1 MRTTLKRGIGRSAAA
16 NGNGRAVLPPAVV
29 ELAEPVRRYRQPKVE
44 RGFLYYLSVTLG
56 WLIVAILTVAVGLA
70 GGVYLLYHETVS
82 DVRAHTPEL
91 KIAQERLDL
100 PLPDAPAIALVVGI
114 DERKKGVD
122 ADGTK
127 RSDTL
132 LLLRADPRQRALS
145 MLSFPRDLLVPIQ
158 CPHKPTYTDRI
169 NQAISYCGTQGALE
183 TVKGITGLPINYLIT
198 VNFVGFVKLVAELGG
213 VWMDV
218 DQRYYNPEGTGYAS
232 IDLHPGYQKLNGRQA
247 LDFVRYRHT
256 DSDIY
261 RLARQQRF
269 VHAFKQAAAG
279 SFSISKLLKV
289 VGVVRDNVEIGAK
302 GGRIDGRT
310 IKRWGL
316 FGFDLP
322 PGHVFQTKIDP
333 SCYGETYN
341 YALTVA
347 DGCIA
352 RAVEDFSRPDVEAAE
367 KATAEALG
375 RKPKVPG
382 PPPEKT
388 TVVVLNGNGVAGAAA
403 DASYQLAQ
411 KGYQTL
417 EPANG
422 ALANAPTQDYA
433 RTHVFYDDVDPRA
446 KRAAARMVTLL
457 GGAKDV
463 DPGVMPVAIQ
473 PLAGDAMVAVV
484 LGRNFSGTVLGAG
497 TAEAPKRQPPKV
509 VVNPAETRTAVRQ
522 ARKRVRFP
530 LVLPRVIEETSHL
543 STLEGVRVYQVGGH
557 KAVRLTFA
565 TDRNEYW
572 GIQMVPWR
580 DAPALKGP
588 NEVVK
593 MKGREYA
600 LYYSGLK
607 LEMVVLR
614 YAGNTYWVTNTL
626 LDSLS
631 NETMLAIAKGLQPL
645 KPR

>member
-1 MRTTLKRGIGRSAAA
+1 MRTTLKRGIGRSGTA
-16 NGNGRAVLPPAVV
+16 NGNGRAVLPPAVS
-29 ELAEPVRRYRQPKVE
+29 EPVRLYRQPKVE
-44 RGFLYYLSVTLG
+44 RGFGFYLFWTIAWLLVAVVT
-56 WLIVAILTVAVGLA
+56 AAVGLA
-70 GGVYLLYHETVS
+70 GGVYLLYHETLH
-82 DVRAHTPEL
+82 DVQAHTPEL

-114 DERKKGVD
+114 DERKKGID

-132 LLLRADPRQRALS
+132 LLLRADPHQRALS
-145 MLSFPRDLLVPIQ
+145 MLSFPRDMLVPLQ

-198 VNFVGFVKLVAELGG
+198 VNFVGFIRLVAELGG

-218 DQRYYNPEGTGYAS
+218 DQRYFNPEGTGYAS

-279 SFSISKLLKV
+279 TFSIGKLLKV
-289 VGVVRDNVEIGAK
+289 VAVVRDNVEIGAK
-302 GGRIDGRT
+302 GGHIDGRT
-310 IKRWGL
+310 VKRWGL
-316 FGFDLP
+316 FAFDLP
-322 PGHVFQTKIDP
+322 PGHVFQTKIDQ
-333 SCYGETYN
+333 SCYGETST

-347 DGCIA
+347 DGCIS
-352 RAVEDFSRPDVEAAE
+352 RAVEDFSRPDVEADE

-375 RKPKVPG
+375 RKPKIAG
-382 PPPEKT
+382 PPPGKT

-403 DASYQLAQ
+403 DASYQLGQ

-422 ALANAPTQDYA
+422 ALANAPTQDYS
-433 RTHVFYDDVDPRA
+433 RTHVYYDDLDPQA
-446 KRAAARMVTLL
+446 KRAAARLVTVL

-463 DPGVMPVAIQ
+463 DTGSMPVGIQ
-473 PLAGDAMVAVV
+473 PLAGAAMVAVV
-484 LGRNFSGTVLGAG
+484 LGQNFNGTVIGAG
-497 TAEAPKRQPPKV
+497 AADAPRRQPPKV
-509 VVNPAETRTAVRQ
+509 RVDPDETRAAVRE
-522 ARKRVRFP
+522 ARRHVKFP
-530 LVLPRVIEETSHL
+530 LVLPRVVEATSHL
-543 STLEGVRVYQVGGH
+543 ASEEGVRVYHADGH
-557 KAVRLTFA
+557 PAVRLTFA
-565 TDRNEYW
+565 TDVNEFW
-572 GIQMVPWR
+572 GVQMVPWR
-580 DAPALKGP
+580 SAPALKGP
-588 NEVVK
+588 NEVVRI
-593 MKGREYA
+593 KGREYA

-607 LEMVVLR
+607 LQMVVFR
-614 YAGNTYWVTNTL
+614 HNGSTYWVTNTL
-626 LDSLS
+626 LGSLS

>member
-1 MRTTLKRGIGRSAAA
+1 MRTTLKRGIGRSATT
-16 NGNGRAVLPPAVV
+16 NGNGRVVLPPAI
-29 ELAEPVRRYRQPKVE
+29 AEPVRRYRQPKVE
-44 RGFLYYLSVTLG
+44 RGFLYYLSWTIA
-56 WLIVAILTVAVGLA
+56 WLIVSILTVAVGLA
-70 GGVYLLYHETVS
+70 GGVYLLYHETLH
-82 DVRAHTPEL
+82 DVQAHTPEL
-91 KIAQERLDL
+91 KVAQERLDL
-100 PLPDAPAIALVVGI
+100 PLPDAPAIALVVGL

-132 LLLRADPRQRALS
+132 LLLRADPKQRALS
-145 MLSFPRDLLVPIQ
+145 MLSFPRDMLVQIQ
-158 CPHKPTYTDRI
+158 CPHKPTYTGRI
-169 NQAISYCGTQGALE
+169 NEAVSYCGTQGALE

-213 VWMDV
+213 VWMDI
-218 DQRYYNPEGTGYAS
+218 DQRYYNPEGTGYAT

-261 RLARQQRF
+261 RLARQQQF
-269 VHAFKQAAAG
+269 IHAFKQQLAG
-279 SFSISKLLKV
+279 SFSVGKLLKV
-289 VGVVRDNVEIGAK
+289 VGVVRDNLEIGAK
-302 GGRIDGRT
+302 GGHIDGRT
-310 IKRWGL
+310 VKRWGL
-316 FGFDLP
+316 FAFDLP

-333 SCYGETYN
+333 SCYGENANFT
-341 YALTVA
+341 LTV
-347 DGCIA
+347 DEGCVSQ
-352 RAVEDFSRPDVEAAE
+352 AVEDFSRPDVEASE

-375 RKPKVPG
+375 RKPRITG

-388 TVVVLNGNGVAGAAA
+388 TLVVLNGNGVAGAAA

-422 ALANAPTQDYA
+422 ALANAPTQDYP
-433 RTHVFYDDVDPRA
+433 RTHVYYNDVDAKARLAA
-446 KRAAARMVTLL
+446 KRLVTLL

-463 DPGVMPVAIQ
+463 DTASMPVAIS
-473 PLAGDAMVAVV
+473 PLAGQAMVAVV
-484 LGRNFSGTVLGAG
+484 LGENFDGTVLGAG
-497 TAEAPKRQPPKV
+497 AREAPARQPPKV
-509 VVNPAETRTAVRQ
+509 RVDPDEARAAVLQ
-522 ARKRVRFP
+522 ARKRVKFP
-530 LVLPRVIEETSHL
+530 LVLPKVIEESSHL
-543 STLEGVRVYQVGGH
+543 STREGVRVYKTGGH
-557 KAVRLTFA
+557 PAVRLTFA
-565 TDRNEYW
+565 TDVSEYW

-593 MKGREYA
+593 IKGRDYA

-607 LEMVVLR
+607 LQMVVFR
-614 YAGNTYWVTNTL
+614 YQGNTYWVTNTL
-626 LDSLS
+626 LGALS